1 MRIGMI
7 TFIAAVLMVASY
19 YWRRL
24 LRWADGHPLVQ
35 RIALGA
41 LVAVAVLLSTGC
53 GYAMAQV
60 QLGGAPKVLPR
71 AETVLELV
79 CAGDETVAVGY
90 LAGVEFR
97 LSEGQREDWMSRAR
111 ADQRAGKCPCPG
123 KACGK

>member
-1 MRIGMI
+1 MRIGMVA
-7 TFIAAVLMVASY
+7 FIAALLLVAGY
-19 YWRRL
+19 YWLRL
-24 LRWADGHPLVQ
+24 LRWAEGHPRVQ

-53 GYAMAQV
+53 GTMAQV
-60 QLGGAPKVLPR
+60 RLGGERVVTPR

-79 CAGDETVAVGY
+79 CAGDEAVAVGY

-97 LSEGQREDWMSRAR
+97 LSEGQREDWLSRAR
-111 ADQRAGKCPCPG
+111 TEQRAGKCPCPG